1 MQRQYKHFFPLVGL
15 LIGGLLFALSVDRVR
30 QMGRPNVTPEIQVV
44 LPLFVQVG
52 MAAGDRYLAANAGAI
67 RSLITSTARM
77 GDNEYAI
84 LGSLQTAVSWLNP
97 AHEDNYYTAAAILP
111 WNGQLDSAQ
120 LVLQRATY
128 ARPND
133 FQPAFFYAFH
143 LLHFKQDPVAASGW
157 LSQAARRMTNE
168 HEQLVMQNYAARW
181 MDRSRDLDNA
191 IAVVADMAKQTRRAD
206 FRSYLEQRIKR
217 LENLKYLREHALV
230 FEQRFGRPLHA
241 VDELINAGILSE
253 IPSDPFGFG
262 YAMGRD
268 GLIILRQA
276 KAQ

>member
-1 MQRQYKHFFPLVGL
+1 MQQVYQRFFVPIGL
-15 LIGGLLFALSVDRVR
+15 LIGVFVFALAVDRVR
-30 QMGRPNVTPEIQVV
+30 QMARPHVTPEIQVV

-77 GDNEYAI
+77 GENEYAI
-84 LGSLQTAVSWLNP
+84 LASLQTSVSWLNP

-111 WNGQLDSAQ
+111 WNGQLDPAQ
-120 LVLQRATY
+120 VVLRRATR

-133 FQPAFFYAFH
+133 FQPAFLYAFH
-143 LLHFKQDPVAASGW
+143 LLYFKHDALAGADW
-157 LSQAARRMTNE
+157 LRQAAQRMPNE
-168 HEQLVMQNYAARW
+168 DEQLVMQNYAVRW

-206 FRSYLEQRIKR
+206 FRAYLEQRIKR
-217 LENLKYLREHALV
+217 LENLKHLREHALI
-230 FEQRFGRPLHA
+230 FERRFGRAPHA
-241 VDELINAGILSE
+241 VEELVSAGVLSD
-253 IPSDPFGFG
+253 IPTDPFGFG
-262 YAMGRD
+262 YAIGRE